1 MRKVI
6 PSVLLFGINPE
17 NKYSCHFQK
26 NNSYYMPHYTIYSV
40 GEKTISELYRAPFN
54 RMVLSMKNLK
64 FKIAYYSCLFV
75 CTSTT
80 IGFISLCL
88 IKYSLND
95 DVSQVT
101 FQEFHTSEESLYP
114 SITICLT
121 SIFYKEKFKYYG
133 EGINISTYADFMNG
147 EYWDDRMLKVDYD
160 RVTLNFSNY
169 LMGIGMWTPDWRF
182 RQGEKYFLYDHRKVV
197 KGNSTKTNKSIDNV
211 DGWTPI
217 FYDSYKG
224 IDGKCFTID
233 IPYIPS
239 QKVWTFGAVFNS
251 AIFPGGIRPSY
262 YKFGV
267 KAHYPGQ
274 LIDSKMNKYVWKETN
289 LNTSKYVAMRF
300 KIQKLEVMKHRKTR
314 NYNCNMKME
323 ENDKMRI
330 RNMFEDIGCKPPWYK
345 ENEFVP
351 VCKNKEKIKA
361 FLKLNPT
368 RYVPPCQSIYKIL
381 ETYHEFEIIEDFKQE
396 WLNEVYSL
404 FEVMLE
410 FQDGTYM
417 EIRQIRAY
425 PIQALVGDIGGYLGL
440 FLGFALLQ
448 IPEVSFKIYVW
459 IDGMISK
466 RKPNISDINENE
478 DIERAHDQ

>member
-1 MRKVI
+1 M
-6 PSVLLFGINPE
+6 L
-17 NKYSCHFQK
+17 
-26 NNSYYMPHYTIYSV
+26 HYTIHSV
-40 GEKTISELYRAPFN
+40 GEKTISELYRAAFY
-54 RMVLSMKNLK
+54 RIALSMKNLK
-64 FKIAYYSCLFV
+64 FKIAYYACLFV
-75 CTSTT
+75 CTSAT

-88 IKYSLND
+88 IKYALND

-101 FQEFHTSEESLYP
+101 FQEFHTNEESLYP
-114 SITICLT
+114 SITICLS
-121 SIFYKEKFKYYG
+121 SILYKQKLKSYG
-133 EGINISTYADFMNG
+133 KGINISTYTDFMNG

-169 LMGIGMWTPDWRF
+169 LMGIGMWTPDWKF
-182 RQGEKYFLYDHRKVV
+182 RQGEKYFLYDHREVV
-197 KGNSTKTNKSIDNV
+197 KGTSTKTNGSIDKV
-211 DGWTPI
+211 DVWTPI
-217 FYDSYKG
+217 FYDSYRG

-233 IPYIPS
+233 IPYMPS

-262 YKFGV
+262 YRFGV
-267 KAHYPGQ
+267 KFHYPGQ
-274 LIDSKMNKYVWKETN
+274 LIDSKVNKYVWKDRN
-289 LNTSKYVAMRF
+289 SNASKYVTMRF

-314 NYNCNMKME
+314 NYHCNMKME
-323 ENDKMRI
+323 KNDEIRI
-330 RNMFEDIGCKPPWYK
+330 RNMLEDIECKPPWLK

-368 RYVPPCQSIYKIL
+368 RYVPACQGIHKIL
-381 ETYHEFEIIEDFKQE
+381 ETYHEFEILEFWKQD

-448 IPEVSFKIYVW
+448 IPEVSFKICVW
-459 IDGMISK
+459 IGGIISK
-466 RKPNISDINENE
+466 KKFNVSDISENE
-478 DIERAHDQ
+478 DIERAHEK

>member
-1 MRKVI
+1 
-6 PSVLLFGINPE
+6 
-17 NKYSCHFQK
+17 
-26 NNSYYMPHYTIYSV
+26 MPHYTIHSV
-40 GEKTISELYRAPFN
+40 GEKTISESYRAPFN
-54 RMVLSMKNLK
+54 RRVLSMKNLK

-121 SIFYKEKFKYYG
+121 SIFYKGKFKYYG

-182 RQGEKYFLYDHRKVV
+182 RQGEKYFLYDHRNIV

-211 DGWTPI
+211 DGWTPM

-274 LIDSKMNKYVWKETN
+274 LIDSKMNKYVWKEIN

-381 ETYHEFEIIEDFKQE
+381 ETYHELGRIEDWKQE

-425 PIQALVGDIGGYLGL
+425 PMQALVGDIGGYLGL